1 MAVVEEQEVVAGHSP
16 VVETATSD
24 AQPPQPG
31 DAETGAAVELT
42 FEDLAA
48 ATDGFAEDKKI
59 GSGGFGRVYQVA
71 AEKLPLSSLAL
82 PLLTPSHTPNT
93 NRESMSD
100 PYSGPSADAV
110 AEGSL
115 RSDLSP
121 EVVSR
126 LVFGTVNSLVDWY
139 SPDGSLDPDT
149 LAEGVADLLFR
160 GLEA

>member
-1 MAVVEEQEVVAGHSP
+1 MDIKHSFYVTVPQSFDVKRFENVACNLCGGTEFKLLMQELDFDIRVCKSCELVYVS
-16 VVETATSD
+16 
-24 AQPPQPG
+24 PQPIE
-31 DAETGAAVELT
+31 DELPRFYDEFYADMSKRDIEARSLGLT
-42 FEDLAA
+42 VTHDDLA
-48 ATDGFAEDKKI
+48 
-59 GSGGFGRVYQVA
+59 RLV
-71 AEKLPLSSLAL
+71 
-82 PLLTPSHTPNT
+82 
-93 NRESMSD
+93 
-100 PYSGPSADAV
+100 ADAV

>member
-1 MAVVEEQEVVAGHSP
+1 M
-16 VVETATSD
+16 
-24 AQPPQPG
+24 
-31 DAETGAAVELT
+31 
-42 FEDLAA
+42 
-48 ATDGFAEDKKI
+48 
-59 GSGGFGRVYQVA
+59 
-71 AEKLPLSSLAL
+71 
-82 PLLTPSHTPNT
+82 
-93 NRESMSD
+93 
-100 PYSGPSADAV
+100 ADAV

>member
-1 MAVVEEQEVVAGHSP
+1 M
-16 VVETATSD
+16 
-24 AQPPQPG
+24 
-31 DAETGAAVELT
+31 
-42 FEDLAA
+42 
-48 ATDGFAEDKKI
+48 
-59 GSGGFGRVYQVA
+59 
-71 AEKLPLSSLAL
+71 
-82 PLLTPSHTPNT
+82 
-93 NRESMSD
+93 
-100 PYSGPSADAV
+100 